1 MKNSISLILAICFC
15 RIGNVTKNLFGCL
28 SLSRWVYVC
37 RLHANNDGVFLSVYL
52 QKHFLWP
59 LNIDGG
65 SKDQKLN
72 CFDLIFEKAGKYL
85 FFFLLSKIN
94 ITYHSI
100 FNHNP
105 FLFKSILLEENQFLD
120 RLKPIPVEQMDGL
133 LIHNPLTSE
142 GSENE
147 FERRGGYQKIQ
158 NWPVEHLYI
167 TFRP

>member
-1 MKNSISLILAICFC
+1 MYVDYMPTTMECFC
-15 RIGNVTKNLFGCL
+15 QFTYKNIFYGPWILTVEVKTRNWIV
-28 SLSRWVYVC
+28 SIW
-37 RLHANNDGVFLSVYL
+37 FL
-52 QKHFLWP
+52 
-59 LNIDGG
+59 
-65 SKDQKLN
+65 
-72 CFDLIFEKAGKYL
+72 EKAGKYL

-158 NWPVEHLYI
+158 NWPVEH
-167 TFRP
+167 